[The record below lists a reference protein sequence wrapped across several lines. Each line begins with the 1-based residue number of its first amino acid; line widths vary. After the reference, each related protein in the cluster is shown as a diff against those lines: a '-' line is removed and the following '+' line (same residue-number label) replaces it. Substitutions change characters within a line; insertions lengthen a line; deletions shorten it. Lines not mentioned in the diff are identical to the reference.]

1 MQSSLIRRRPIIAG
15 LLGFLYP
22 GLGHV
27 YLRAWLRAIAW
38 FALALV
44 TAAMVVP
51 ESAVT
56 AFQQTGI
63 DGLVSA
69 SRDFSMEVTGSLLVV
84 RVLNVVDAYLT
95 GLRQDRESARE
106 ASSETPTC
114 PNCGGALD
122 ADIDF
127 CPWCTTELSEFET
140 EVAPDE
146 EERNEGLPF
155 R

>member
-22 GLGHV
+22 GLGHI

-63 DGLVSA
+63 DGLISA
-69 SRDFSMEVTGSLLVV
+69 SQDFSLEVTGSLLVV

-95 GLRQDRESARE
+95 GLRQERATDRQ

-114 PNCGGALD
+114 PNCGGELD
-122 ADIDF
+122 AELDF
-127 CPWCTTELSEFET
+127 CPWCTTELSELET
-140 EVAPDE
+140 EVSPEEDE
-146 EERNEGLPF
+146 GPEGLPF

>member
-22 GLGHV
+22 GLGHI

-63 DGLVSA
+63 EGLISA

-95 GLRQDRESARE
+95 GLRQERAAERQITA
-106 ASSETPTC
+106 ETPTC
-114 PNCGGALD
+114 PNCGGELD

-140 EVAPDE
+140 EVTPEDE
-146 EERNEGLPF
+146 EEPGGLPF

>member
-22 GLGHV
+22 GLGHI

-51 ESAVT
+51 DSAVT
-56 AFQQTGI
+56 AFQQTGVE
-63 DGLVSA
+63 GLISA
-69 SRDFSMEVTGSLLVV
+69 SRNFSMEVTGSLLVV

-95 GLRQDRESARE
+95 GLRQDRAAERGPETE
-106 ASSETPTC
+106 AATC
-114 PNCGGALD
+114 PNCGGELD
-122 ADIDF
+122 EEIDF

-140 EVAPDE
+140 DVAPDE
-146 EERNEGLPF
+146 DEGREGLPF